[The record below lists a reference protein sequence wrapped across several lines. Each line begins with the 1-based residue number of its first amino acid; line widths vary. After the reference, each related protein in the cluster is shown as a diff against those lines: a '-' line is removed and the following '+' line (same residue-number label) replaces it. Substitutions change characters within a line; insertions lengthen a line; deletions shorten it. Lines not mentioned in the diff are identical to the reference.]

1 MTVFILLLH
10 SLSALLLLGALSH
23 QTFAL
28 WWPPRAGREGWW
40 ESLRAVHARRYVGAV
55 ILLFLTTSL
64 LGALDYAPFRVGVRA
79 AFLDQHEPWA
89 TGLFEIKEHATAI
102 ALALL
107 PAYWALWRE
116 ADPAGARRAIT
127 TLLTL
132 IGWWNFFVGHI
143 VNNVRGL
150 G

>member
-1 MTVFILLLH
+1 LTVFVLLLH
-10 SLSALLLLGALSH
+10 SLSAFLLLGALSH

-40 ESLRAVHARRYVGAV
+40 ESLRAVHARRYAGAV
-55 ILLFLTTSL
+55 VLLFLTTTL
-64 LGALDYAPFRVGVRA
+64 LGMLDYPVFRVDVRA
-79 AFLDQHEPWA
+79 AYLDEQVPWA

-102 ALALL
+102 GLALL
-107 PAYWALWRE
+107 PAYWILWRE
-116 ADPAGARRAIT
+116 AVATGARRAIT

-143 VNNVRGL
+143 TNNLRGL